1 MKMLTKIFMASLNIV
16 IFITFLF
23 SFAIAEKS
31 MKPPSSISTEQPQI
45 MESTAFQL
53 FGARILRDNDLIQI
67 PNYNAPEIGT
77 GYMMKK
83 MGGVKSYNE
92 IWQKCTDAIFL
103 QLMSQYC
110 QSNSNPAMWQVATYN
125 NMGNRTQISCAQS
138 GCYLHACGT
147 SVSVPPTFFGACYVR
162 DRFTGA
168 PSYYSPEIGTG
179 YVMKRMGTVK
189 NYDEIVQKCTDAIF
203 LQLMS
208 QYCQNNSNPAQLSQ
222 AIFDNLGRI
231 KTSGCTQSNCN
242 DHQCP

>member
-1 MKMLTKIFMASLNIV
+1 MEMLTKIFIASLNIV
-16 IFITFLF
+16 IFITFVF
-23 SFAIAEKS
+23 SFAIAETS
-31 MKPPSSISTEQPQI
+31 IKPSSSISTDQPQI
-45 MESTAFQL
+45 MDLTAFQL
-53 FGARILRDNDLIQI
+53 FGACILRGNDLIQI

-77 GYMMKK
+77 GYVMKK
-83 MGGVKSYNE
+83 MGTVKNFDE
-92 IWQKCTDAIFL
+92 IVQKCTDAIFL

-125 NMGNRTQISCAQS
+125 KMGNRTQISCAQS

-147 SVSVPPTFFGACYVR
+147 SVSGPPTFFGACYVR
-162 DRFTGA
+162 DGSIGV
-168 PSYYSPEIGTG
+168 PGYYSPEIGTG
-179 YVMKRMGTVK
+179 WAMKKMGTVK

-222 AIFDNLGRI
+222 AIFDSLGLV
-231 KTSGCTQSNCN
+231 KASGCTQSNCN